1 MYRVT
6 ALKNGVVTSDVENF
20 PTQEEVLWAMQAAA
34 PQDYR
39 DTLKAWLDRG
49 AHELLLIKE
58 SSEWSDLWE
67 YVP

>member
-39 DTLKAWLDRG
+39 DTLKAWFDGG
-49 AHELLLIKE
+49 AHEPLVIKE